1 MQIWPPAGDFFP
13 LASQRALG
21 GCCLPVAYPSGKQNS
36 PDAPPELPPGREIRP
51 LLLQLSHGE
60 ISPLWGWEILPGH
73 APARGDMAGVG
84 DQEGRPDPG
93 AL

>member
-36 PDAPPELPPGREIRP
+36 PDAPPKLP
-51 LLLQLSHGE
+51 Q
-60 ISPLWGWEILPGH
+60 
-73 APARGDMAGVG
+73 VG
-84 DQEGRPDPG
+84 KLGPFFSS
-93 AL
+93 